1 MNSNREFVNNRVIS
15 FWDLYSLCFG
25 PFFHSRLFWKIQ
37 ILVLEFVWLDI
48 EPPLQMDAIYVWM
61 AHLRTICR
69 GKPYETGRLHT
80 TGLVVNNIENASPT
94 KSEIGYTTHLS
105 AALSWTTIHMN
116 LLNSKPKLVGVTQQS
131 FTLTFSKMDS
141 PRFWCLAQD
150 SIQKW
155 SLRWRYSTV
164 RIISKHEIMAIRML
178 SMLITNLRGRR
189 SCRCFKKR

>member
-48 EPPLQMDAIYVWM
+48 EPPLQMD
-61 AHLRTICR
+61 TICINGSFENYLLGQALR
-69 GKPYETGRLHT
+69 NWSATHNNC
-80 TGLVVNNIENASPT
+80 GLVVNNIENASPT

-105 AALSWTTIHMN
+105 AALSWTTIHSYMYMAHMN

-150 SIQKW
+150 SIQ
-155 SLRWRYSTV
+155 SGL
-164 RIISKHEIMAIRML
+164 
-178 SMLITNLRGRR
+178 
-189 SCRCFKKR
+189 